1 MNVVKSIIVEECG
14 KVFSNNYSEKL
25 DLFTSLRRSFEL
37 LYNTGALDLLKERK
51 NK

>member
-14 KVFSNNYSEKL
+14 KLLFSNNYSEKL
-25 DLFTSLRRSFEL
+25 DLFTSRSSEL
-37 LYNTGALDLLKERK
+37 LYTTGALDLLKEGK

>member
-25 DLFTSLRRSFEL
+25 DLFTSLRRSSE
-37 LYNTGALDLLKERK
+37 YNTGALDLLKERK